1 MKRII
6 DGIARARVTALAAIV
21 ALLAALAAC
30 GQIEPTLTDVGSEV
44 DRASVGADAQRYL
57 VVARANARP
66 AQVAEAVAAAGGV
79 IVRELAAVGVYAV
92 ESGEPGFLSD
102 VSRQRAVEAAQAMPV
117 VALPDTA
124 VVIGEMRTVTGAVGP
139 DVVPEP
145 PSAFFDELWGIA
157 RVHAPAAWE
166 RGVTGSHDTVVA
178 VIDTGIASNHPDVG
192 PNLLFNACIVSDGDH
207 TTGACTP
214 YPSLSFHGTHVAGT
228 VAANFGGGVVG
239 VGPNLGLANYNV
251 FELIGGDVLATFDS
265 VWAAM
270 IDAADQGF
278 DVINMS
284 LGALTVMGPDTDNR
298 SDAGYRT
305 ATKRVTDY
313 VLRAGTV
320 IVASAGNSA
329 FDLTG
334 PGLNLPGG
342 APGIINTGAT
352 GIRPDPEYP
361 QAGAFDVLAYYSNFG
376 APVDLVAPGGDC
388 GLEDSCDPATR
399 PPNFLSYTILS
410 ASVAPTPACAATQ
423 DCPVGWAFAIGT
435 SMAAPHLAGVAGL
448 VRDANPHLTPRQV
461 HSVLQRS
468 AGDIGHRLTFGHGIV
483 DADAATN

>member
-1 MKRII
+1 MFR
-6 DGIARARVTALAAIV
+6 DA
-21 ALLAALAAC
+21 
-30 GQIEPTLTDVGSEV
+30 EV
-44 DRASVGADAQRYL
+44 DRASVAADTQRYL
-57 VVARANARP
+57 VVARANARS
-66 AQVAEAVAAAGGV
+66 AQVTGAVAAAGGV
-79 IVRELAAVGVYAV
+79 VVRELAPVGVFAV
-92 ESGEPGFLSD
+92 ESSEPGFLSA
-102 VSRQRAVEAAQAMPV
+102 VSRQRAVEAAQPMPF
-117 VALPDTA
+117 VALPEVVVGEARLLADA
-124 VVIGEMRTVTGAVGP
+124 VTP

-145 PSAFFDELWGIA
+145 PAAFFDELWGIA

-178 VIDTGIASNHPDVG
+178 VIDTGIASNHPDVA
-192 PNLLFNACIVSDGDH
+192 PNLVFNACIVSDGDH

-284 LGALTVMGPDTDNR
+284 LGALSVMGPDTDNR

-361 QAGAFDVLAYYSNFG
+361 QEGSFDVLAYYSNFG

-410 ASVAPTPACAATQ
+410 SSVAPTPACAATERLPRRLGLR
-423 DCPVGWAFAIGT
+423 DRHLDGG
-435 SMAAPHLAGVAGL
+435 AAPRRRCGSRARRRTRGS
-448 VRDANPHLTPRQV
+448 TPRQV
-461 HSVLQRS
+461 HSVLQRT

-483 DADAATN
+483 DADAATR